1 MNNTKKQNPPPNQPG
16 DGENADLHTGDVRD
30 HIDQIIKSQRKD
42 LDELK
47 KSFDLK
53 TDKSLGALQEA
64 VKKYGYELLTENV
77 GTVKQIG
84 DGVALVSGLQGV
96 MENELLVFPDGTYGL
111 AMDLH
116 EFYVGCVV
124 LGSGDDIQAGDVVYE
139 TGRVVDVPVGK
150 ELLGRVVNSLG
161 QPIDGKGAI
170 EVDHYRPVEF
180 PATGFI
186 HRSPVD
192 TPLQTG
198 IKAIDSI
205 IPLGKGQRELIIGDR
220 QTGKSAIAVDSV
232 LNQKGKGVYC
242 IYVCIGQKMS
252 TVAQIVETFR
262 EYGALDYTTVVV
274 ASAEDSPSMI
284 YLAPYAGCAM
294 AEEFMYSGQHAL
306 VIYDDLSKHA
316 IAYRQLSLL
325 LQRPAGREAYPGDI
339 FYLHSR
345 LLERSANLSQ
355 DDGGGSMTALPIVE
369 TQAGNISA
377 YIPTNLISITDGQ
390 IYLDTKLFDEG
401 IQPAIDIGLSVSRV
415 GGSAQN
421 DAMRAV
427 SKDLSLDVAQYLELR
442 VFARFGTELDMETR
456 QQLDRGEKIRSVL
469 TQPQYQPLPVANQV
483 AIIYAATNGYLD
495 EVPLDQIAEFEHL
508 FIRHLRQQHAG
519 LLSEFAAGHWDEQL
533 EKELKEILKNFI
545 AKLYETG
552 FLKEPEEMDI

>member
-1 MNNTKKQNPPPNQPG
+1 MNNSEKM
-16 DGENADLHTGDVRD
+16 NAGQQLPETPEEPVLHTAEVRD
-30 HIDQIIKSQRKD
+30 HIDSIIKNQNKQLED
-42 LDELK
+42 LQK
-47 KSFDLK
+47 GFDLK
-53 TDKSLGALQEA
+53 TGHSLAALQKA
-64 VKKYGYELLTENV
+64 ISGYGYELLTENV

-84 DGVALVSGLQGV
+84 DGVALVSGLENV
-96 MENELLVFPDGTYGL
+96 LENELLVFPDGTFGL

-116 EFYVGCVV
+116 EFYVGVV
-124 LGSGDDIQAGDVVYE
+124 ILGSGDGIQAGDVVYE

-150 ELLGRVVNSLG
+150 DLLGRVVNPLG

-170 EVDHYRPVEF
+170 KVDHYRPVEF
-180 PATGFI
+180 PAMGFI
-186 HRSPVD
+186 DRTPID

-220 QTGKSAIAVDSV
+220 QTGKSAIAVDAV

-252 TVAQIVETFR
+252 TVAQIVQTFY
-262 EYGALDYTTVVV
+262 EYGAMDYTTVIS

-294 AEEFMYSGQHAL
+294 AEEFMLNGQHAL
-306 VIYDDLSKHA
+306 VVYDDLSKHA

-345 LLERSANLSQ
+345 LLERSANLSR
-355 DDGGGSMTALPIVE
+355 DCGGGSMTALPIVE

-390 IYLDTKLFDEG
+390 IYLSSKLFDEG

-427 SKDLSLDVAQYLELR
+427 SKDLALDVAQYLELR

-456 QQLDRGEKIRSVL
+456 NQLDRGEKIRTIL
-469 TQPQYQPLPVANQV
+469 TQPQYEPLPVAHQI
-483 AIIYAATNGYLD
+483 AIIYAATKGYLD
-495 EVPLDQIAEFEHL
+495 EVPLKQVPEFEKI
-508 FIRHLRQQHAG
+508 FIRFLRQQHAG
-519 LLSEFAAGHWDEQL
+519 LLAEFSAGHWDEQL
-533 EKELKEILKNFI
+533 EGELKDIIQTFI
-545 AKLYETG
+545 QKQYETG
-552 FLKEPEEMDI
+552 FLTVPEELDI

>member
-1 MNNTKKQNPPPNQPG
+1 MKDTEKTNAGQSQP
-16 DGENADLHTGDVRD
+16 ETPEEPVLHTADVRE
-30 HIDQIIKSQRKD
+30 HINAVVKEQEKQLKD
-42 LDELK
+42 LQK
-47 KSFDLK
+47 GFDLK
-53 TDKSLGALQEA
+53 TDRSLDALEKA
-64 VKKYGYELLTENV
+64 VSGYGYKLLTENV

-84 DGVALVSGLQGV
+84 DGVALVSGLEDV
-96 MENELLVFPDGTYGL
+96 LENELLVFPDGTFGL

-116 EFYVGCVV
+116 EYYVGVV
-124 LGSGDDIQAGDVVYE
+124 ILGSGDGIQAGDVVYE

-150 ELLGRVVNSLG
+150 ELLGRVVNPLG

-186 HRSPVD
+186 DRTPIN

-220 QTGKSAIAVDSV
+220 QTGKSAIAVDTV
-232 LNQKGKGVYC
+232 LNQKGQGVYC

-252 TVAQIVETFR
+252 TVAQIVQTFQ
-262 EYGALDYTTVVV
+262 EFGAMEYTTVIS

-294 AEEFMYSGQHAL
+294 AEEFMFNGQHAL

-345 LLERSANLSQ
+345 LLERSANLSSAC
-355 DDGGGSMTALPIVE
+355 GGGSMTALPIVE

-390 IYLDTKLFDEG
+390 IYLSSKLFDEG

-427 SKDLSLDVAQYLELR
+427 SKDLALDVAQYLELR

-456 QQLDRGEKIRSVL
+456 QQLDRGEKIRTVL
-469 TQPQYQPLPVANQV
+469 TQPQYEPLPVAHQI

-495 EVPLDQIAEFEHL
+495 EVPLKQVPEFEKL
-508 FIRHLRQQHAG
+508 FIRNLQKQHAG
-519 LLSEFAAGHWDEQL
+519 LLAEFSAGHWDEHL
-533 EKELKEILKNFI
+533 EEELNQIIQTLIK
-545 AKLYETG
+545 KLYETG
-552 FLKEPEEMDI
+552 FLKEPEELEF